1 MISLNFNI
9 RNPWSNTFKNLWC
22 QSYSTPFKNKFIE
35 LEVTRDSTLVS
46 FMFNWT
52 IRQSHAGLDLEVGL
66 FGYNVH
72 FQLYDNRHWNTE
84 TGCWVRYDEISGE
97 SNGQSN

>member
-22 QSYSTPFKNKFIE
+22 RAYNTPFKNKFIE
-35 LEVTRDSTLVS
+35 LEITKDFTLVS

-52 IRQSHAGLDLEVGL
+52 IRQSHAGVDLEFGL
-66 FGYNVH
+66 FGYCIH
-72 FQLYDNRHWNTE
+72 AKFYDNRHWDN
-84 TGCWVRYDEISGE
+84 GNDQYEIYSDKD
-97 SNGQSN
+97 

>member
-22 QSYSTPFKNKFIE
+22 RSYSTLFKNKFIE
-35 LEVTRDSTLVS
+35 LEVTRDFTLVS

-52 IRQSHAGLDLEVGL
+52 IRQSHAGLDLELGL
-66 FGYNVH
+66 LGFCVH
-72 FQLYDNRHWNTE
+72 FDFYDIRHWNHE
-84 TGCWVRYDEISGE
+84 TANWEVYDQE
-97 SNGQSN
+97 NLL

>member
-1 MISLNFNI
+1 MISINFNL

-22 QSYSTPFKNKFIE
+22 CAYETPLKNKYVE
-35 LEVTRDSTLVS
+35 LEFTKDFTLVS

-52 IRQSHAGLDLEVGL
+52 VRQSHAGLDLEVGL

-72 FQLYDNRHWNTE
+72 FNFYDRRHWDCDNNCWE
-84 TGCWVRYDEISGE
+84 THE
-97 SNGQSN
+97 